1 MKSSILLAFLLT
13 ILASCHGRHNDVLT
27 AVGNKLSD
35 VDIECNSDSI
45 EVTISTSGEEFN
57 GMVYPKGLSENSS
70 CLAEYE
76 HAGSKITYKLPLR
89 SCNTMS
95 HDISEGVEY
104 FNTVVIQPHSKLVT
118 SLGRGFHV
126 RCRYQNK
133 NKTLHSEAPSN
144 SIGTTPAKNAVPLP
158 TCSMHIY
165 VGRPSE
171 HVIAEHA
178 RIGEY
183 LTLVISIEEQD
194 TYGLKVT
201 NCIVKDGLGW
211 SEQPLINNDGCPIDS
226 DVMGPFEYSKNLTL
240 AQVTYPAHKFP
251 FTASVYYKCNV
262 KLCTKKNGGCDDV
275 PPICDPTGHNV
286 RRRRRKRQSGE
297 LQDRGSLEKLRLQ
310 DEDVRDKSV
319 EVYGG
324 LYVNEVDDD
333 EDSENPSTLPAR
345 SDDEFCVSTRKFAI
359 GIAIA
364 GVLLMLAVILLVACI
379 VHRRRRRKGTSTTG
393 SSIYSGPYS
402 NHAYSRD

>member
-1 MKSSILLAFLLT
+1 
-13 ILASCHGRHNDVLT
+13 
-27 AVGNKLSD
+27 
-35 VDIECNSDSI
+35 
-45 EVTISTSGEEFN
+45 
-57 GMVYPKGLSENSS
+57 
-70 CLAEYE
+70 
-76 HAGSKITYKLPLR
+76 
-89 SCNTMS
+89 MS
-95 HDISEGVEY
+95 HDVKEGVEY

-126 RCRYQNK
+126 RCRYQTKN
-133 NKTLHSEAPSN
+133 NKTVGSDATN
-144 SIGTTPAKNAVPLP
+144 NNIGTTPSKELAPMP
-158 TCSMHIY
+158 TCAMHIY
-165 VGRPSE
+165 VGRPNE
-171 HVIAEHA
+171 HHIAEHA

-183 LTLVISIEEQD
+183 LTLVISIENQD

-211 SEQPLINNDGCPIDS
+211 SEQPLINNDGCPIDP
-226 DVMGPFEYSKNLTL
+226 DLMGPFEYDSSLTR
-240 AQVTYPAHKFP
+240 AQVSFPAHKFP

-262 KLCTKKNGGCDDV
+262 KLCQKKVSGGCDDV
-275 PPICDPTGHNV
+275 PPVCDATGHNV
-286 RRRRRKRQSGE
+286 RRRRRKRQSDAE
-297 LQDRGSLEKLRLQ
+297 LQDKGSLEKLRLQ
-310 DEDVRDKSV
+310 DEDLRDKSV

-324 LYVNEVDDD
+324 LYVNEVDED
-333 EDSENPSTLPAR
+333 EEPEASSSLSPR